1 MSRDETKGRLGMQE
15 LTRRGFLWAL
25 SASGAMLAAKLG
37 RSQCHLRSCGRQEAG
52 ASDRGDYP
60 VI

>member
-25 SASGAMLAAKLG
+25 SASGAMLAANPQ
-37 RSQCHLRSCGRQEAG
+37 SANPS
-52 ASDRGDYP
+52 P
-60 VI
+60 PPPP